1 MQRLPW
7 MLACLVAAGWLSAV
21 PSAWGLES
29 SDRSTI
35 PFQTILELE
44 QTARL
49 LAVLLDSGRAVV
61 NDNQTLLD
69 DPTRADKGFTP
80 EAFERQLRDMF
91 RGRAGI
97 NLDELAG
104 GTLSLRSRRLLQAL
118 VTVSK
123 QVIADA
129 QAELNRQGAGF
140 KGFIPAVFGARVST
154 RFTAVTGV
162 RLKQTALDPRN
173 PANRPDA
180 YERIALETFADS
192 SYPREK
198 VISEMAANS
207 SSLRLMFPLYA
218 TRQCLDCHGGPKGGL
233 DRTGYPREGLTL
245 GQNAGAISVLLPV
258 GK

>member
-1 MQRLPW
+1 MRRLPW
-7 MLACLVAAGWLSAV
+7 MLACLVAAGSLSAL

-35 PFQTILELE
+35 RFHTILELE

-49 LAVLLDSGRAVV
+49 LAILLDSGRAVV

-69 DPTRADKGFTP
+69 DPTKAHKGFTP
-80 EAFERQLRDMF
+80 EVFEGQLRDMF

-104 GTLSLRSRRLLQAL
+104 GTLSPRSRHLLQEL

-140 KGFIPAVFGARVST
+140 KGFIPAVFGAREIGRASC
-154 RFTAVTGV
+154 R
-162 RLKQTALDPRN
+162 
-173 PANRPDA
+173 
-180 YERIALETFADS
+180 ER
-192 SYPREK
+192 
-198 VISEMAANS
+198 V
-207 SSLRLMFPLYA
+207 
-218 TRQCLDCHGGPKGGL
+218 
-233 DRTGYPREGLTL
+233 
-245 GQNAGAISVLLPV
+245 
-258 GK
+258 